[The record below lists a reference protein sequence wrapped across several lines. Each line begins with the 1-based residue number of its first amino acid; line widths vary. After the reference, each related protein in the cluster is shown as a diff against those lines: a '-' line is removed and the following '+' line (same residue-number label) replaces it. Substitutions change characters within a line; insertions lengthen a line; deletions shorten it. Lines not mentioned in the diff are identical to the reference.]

1 MCAIIVFWTAV
12 GNWCNCKCIHIMSF
26 FLTAP
31 PTLHLY
37 PNSNTQHHHTMMMI
51 MIIMMSHEFEYVWI
65 LTLTLNHHSI
75 LHERL
80 HCSACQ
86 SLIHH
91 DHSPSPSLCHSQ
103 TDTSPLP
110 FTCSQFILLIII
122 IYCYPII
129 MIWYRCL
136 GVFHCWREDA
146 HSVDW
151 GCSCIL
157 IQLIHLWLC
166 IYLIYLSLCCIV
178 VKYLLRHSSSL
189 SVICIRTDNDMIH
202 MKVSRQD
209 KFLQWNL
216 IPTS

>member
-1 MCAIIVFWTAV
+1 MHSYYVFFSYSTTHSSSLSKFQY
-12 GNWCNCKCIHIMSF
+12 NI
-26 FLTAP
+26 
-31 PTLHLY
+31 
-37 PNSNTQHHHTMMMI
+37 QMMI
-51 MIIMMSHEFEYVWI
+51 IIIMMSHEFEYVWI
-65 LTLTLNHHSI
+65 LTLTLYHHSI

-103 TDTSPLP
+103 TDTSLP

-166 IYLIYLSLCCIV
+166 IYIILSIYLYGASRYV
-178 VKYLLRHSSSL
+178 LLRQSSSL
-189 SVICIRTDNDMIH
+189 SVICIAYVLIMIWYIW
-202 MKVSRQD
+202 KSLDRIS
-209 KFLQWNL
+209 FCNE
-216 IPTS
+216 I